1 MQYRKFFVASKGR
14 FIIAVLSVATL
25 MIVGCGKKGEAS
37 GDAAGDAAQG
47 SSLENFKFSDA
58 KDISM
63 LAQPPVQMRAPDT
76 VLATVNG
83 TEITQAEVNK
93 EFQGFASRS
102 PRPMPPEQLQQMQV
116 QMTPQILDSL
126 VVKSLLTAAVDAD
139 KVELTDEEY
148 AEGVETLT
156 KQMPPG
162 ATMEEHLQRLGMTE
176 EQFKD
181 ALSLDL
187 KINKMIKEKLEN
199 LSEPSDE
206 EVVAFFEE
214 NKERFVQPEQ
224 VSASHILISFEPT
237 DDDAAKTVKKEKLEE
252 IRQKI
257 IEGADFA
264 AMAEQ
269 DSSCPS
275 KSRGGSLGSFGR
287 GQMVPAFEEA
297 AFSQEVGVVGPIV
310 ETRFGYHIIKVD
322 EHSKSEELKL
332 EDVKERIAEGLLAQ
346 ERQKGIQGYLETL
359 KSGADVTYSD
369 ETLKPPANP
378 MMGQPR

>member
-1 MQYRKFFVASKGR
+1 MQCHRFFNRNNSLVVA
-14 FIIAVLSVATL
+14 ATL
-25 MIVGCGKKGEAS
+25 SAVMLTTVGCGKNSEPVAEGTQNE
-37 GDAAGDAAQG
+37 
-47 SSLENFKFSDA
+47 SLENFKFSDA

-63 LAQPPVQMRAPDT
+63 PVAPPVQTLAPDT

-83 TEITQAEVNK
+83 TDITQAEVNK

-102 PRPMPPEQLQQMQV
+102 PRPMPPEQLQQMQA

-126 VVKSLLTAAVDAD
+126 VVKSLLTAAVAANN
-139 KVELTDEEY
+139 VELTDEEY
-148 AEGVETLT
+148 AEGVGTLT
-156 KQMPPG
+156 KQLPPG
-162 ATMEEHLQRLGMTE
+162 ATMEEHLARLGMTE
-176 EQFKD
+176 EEFNE

-187 KINKMIKEKLEN
+187 KINKMIKEKLED
-199 LSEPSDE
+199 LTEPTDE
-206 EVVAFFEE
+206 EITAFYAE

-237 DDDAAKTVKKEKLEE
+237 DDDAAKAAKKEKIEE

-257 IEGADFA
+257 VDGADFA

-269 DSSCPS
+269 ESSCPS

-297 AFSQEVGVVGPIV
+297 AFAQEVGDVGPVV

-322 EHSKSEELKL
+322 EHSKSEEMNL
-332 EDVKERIAEGLLAQ
+332 EDVKDRIAKGLLAQ

-359 KSGADVTYSD
+359 KSGADVTYKD
-369 ETLKPPANP
+369 ESLKPPANP
-378 MMGQPR
+378 MMAPPQ